1 MGRRT
6 GDSPTWPA
14 CLPGVEAVEW
24 CSIERMPQVGDD
36 SHWRTALSYDEESDE
51 TVFIILSSGSTGDPK
66 PIPWNHRR
74 WQESSHAVAARPKVI
89 TSSLRRCVM
98 VMRE

>member
-74 WQESSHAVAARPKVI
+74 WQD
-89 TSSLRRCVM
+89 M